1 MKSSPFIIPKEL
13 PSKMNIPVEPNLVS
27 SPEGIG
33 ELTSN
38 QTHGG
43 GWALPKEVKT
53 NDEDKALS
61 EKVYTRSKA

>member
-1 MKSSPFIIPKEL
+1 
-13 PSKMNIPVEPNLVS
+13 MNIPVEPNLVS